1 MTLTSLAQL
10 PDYTPSQPAPNY
22 SSSPLPGEKCIQR
35 GPLQVSQSFRD
46 TTYTY
51 EGNDVTMT
59 LRGCREEDGAPSF
72 DLCGTVNGEC
82 SLTGRANITS
92 VLVKLEGHILVKESP
107 AISSTMLFSKR
118 HTVWET
124 SGETICPGVLPL
136 SISFPSHYRENQTD
150 RNLPLPPS
158 VLITRPRH
166 AVVVYTLSVIVRKKT
181 NFLFCMKTTREVS
194 TIAHL
199 RYSPRLRLPLFARLA
214 SPEFKHDRDRWREH
228 VWSINTQS
236 LQADSTC
243 TTAWCRFFLPPVQV
257 FQASDIIPFRLSFC
271 GSAPFVKS
279 LVKFLGL
286 PADEEEYCHDI
297 IHVFLVRQTN
307 LYTER
312 TKSTYEEITGR
323 GSLLVDQSVMAHA
336 PCPVGTRCL
345 SWTGELRCQ
354 TPVAFTSF
362 TTSTLEVRDYV
373 ILSFVSPDSLIK
385 PKNGNL
391 YRSIPIRIVAAT
403 E

>member
-1 MTLTSLAQL
+1 M
-10 PDYTPSQPAPNY
+10 
-22 SSSPLPGEKCIQR
+22 SSKFELSTNG
-35 GPLQVSQSFRD
+35 VS
-46 TTYTY
+46 
-51 EGNDVTMT
+51 
-59 LRGCREEDGAPSF
+59 
-72 DLCGTVNGEC
+72 
-82 SLTGRANITS
+82 
-92 VLVKLEGHILVKESP
+92 
-107 AISSTMLFSKR
+107 
-118 HTVWET
+118 
-124 SGETICPGVLPL
+124 
-136 SISFPSHYRENQTD
+136 D
-150 RNLPLPPS
+150 R
-158 VLITRPRH
+158 IERR
-166 AVVVYTLSVIVRKKT
+166 
-181 NFLFCMKTTREVS
+181 
-194 TIAHL
+194 
-199 RYSPRLRLPLFARLA
+199 
-214 SPEFKHDRDRWREH
+214 
-228 VWSINTQS
+228 Q
-236 LQADSTC
+236 
-243 TTAWCRFFLPPVQV
+243 FFLPPVQV

-362 TTSTLEVRDYV
+362 TTSTLEVRVSVPYSPYFNTLRFVEKDYV